1 MSKIK
6 DRILRLDQW
15 MVAITFAEAGERET
29 ALEVMNQ
36 TSRKQNR
43 KRVQNRVRKTE
54 DNRPV
59 LRA

>member
-29 ALEVMNQ
+29 ALEMLNEAPA
-36 TSRKQNR
+36 KEKR
-43 KRVQNRVRKTE
+43 KRVHTRVRNEE

-59 LRA
+59 MRA

>member
-6 DRILRLDQW
+6 DKILKLDQW
-15 MVAITFAEAGERET
+15 MVAITFAEAGEREM
-29 ALEVMNQ
+29 ALEVMNEKP
-36 TSRKQNR
+36 RKKHHR
-43 KRVQNRVRKTE
+43 RVYDRVRKTE